1 MTANIQSHVQMLTL
15 FEWMSMPSK
24 SDIENKNF
32 SYLLDVSV
40 LKIRVVS

>member
-1 MTANIQSHVQMLTL
+1 
-15 FEWMSMPSK
+15 MPPK

-40 LKIRVVS
+40 LEIRVVS

>member
-1 MTANIQSHVQMLTL
+1 
-15 FEWMSMPSK
+15 MPSK

-40 LKIRVVS
+40 LEIRVVS